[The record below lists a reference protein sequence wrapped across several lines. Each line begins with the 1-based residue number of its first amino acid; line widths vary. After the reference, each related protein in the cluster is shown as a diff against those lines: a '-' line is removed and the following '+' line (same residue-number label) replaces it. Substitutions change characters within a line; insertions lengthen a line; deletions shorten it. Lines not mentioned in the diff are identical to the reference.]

1 MKVISP
7 NLFFMFSKRLD
18 FTALNPFCF
27 RSFMD
32 SEFMSTGIM
41 FFLLMN
47 FEAVSASI
55 PEPVP
60 MSSIFIE
67 DKNVGV
73 GLWVLGLGVLKYFF
87 RKSAKKYESLAG

>member
-1 MKVISP
+1 
-7 NLFFMFSKRLD
+7 
-18 FTALNPFCF
+18 
-27 RSFMD
+27 
-32 SEFMSTGIM
+32 
-41 FFLLMN
+41 
-47 FEAVSASI
+47 
-55 PEPVP
+55 